1 MEKRVSKLLDNITP
15 LIFLFLTVCT
25 TTMAQESTSFDQG
38 KLYTLGKIEVTGI
51 KSFSPQTVIA
61 YTGLRKGQQIRIPG
75 DDISAVINKLWK
87 LELFSDINFYL
98 TRIEGDTADI
108 EIFIQELPTLSDF
121 TITGVKKNKMQSLI
135 DDTGL
140 KKGLKISE
148 SFLETTENYIINKYR
163 KDGFLNTKVTI
174 QTKKDTVG
182 TNSEK
187 LLIFIDRGDRVK
199 INSITFDGNDEFN
212 DRKLRKK
219 FKNTKTKFFGRFWK
233 KSKFIEDDYNEDLT
247 TLIDYYKEKGHRDAR
262 VIADTIIYGDDK
274 IDINVKVVEG
284 NKYYFGDINFLGNS
298 VYSDEVLG
306 RLLGVEKG
314 DTYNG
319 VLLRKRIADPTKP
332 DGEDLTNL
340 YQNNGYLFSSV
351 NPVEIS
357 AVNDTINFEIRIIEG
372 KPAYFNRITV
382 VGNDRTNDH
391 VIYREIRTKPGA
403 LYSKDL
409 VVRSVRELG
418 QLGFF
423 DPEQISPDFKN
434 VDPNAGTVDIEY
446 GLVEKGAS
454 QIELQGGYG
463 GGGFIGTLGLSF
475 SNFSMRNIWNR

>member
-1 MEKRVSKLLDNITP
+1 M
-15 LIFLFLTVCT
+15 
-25 TTMAQESTSFDQG
+25 
-38 KLYTLGKIEVTGI
+38 
-51 KSFSPQTVIA
+51 
-61 YTGLRKGQQIRIPG
+61 
-75 DDISAVINKLWK
+75 
-87 LELFSDINFYL
+87 
-98 TRIEGDTADI
+98 
-108 EIFIQELPTLSDF
+108 
-121 TITGVKKNKMQSLI
+121 
-135 DDTGL
+135 
-140 KKGLKISE
+140 
-148 SFLETTENYIINKYR
+148 
-163 KDGFLNTKVTI
+163 
-174 QTKKDTVG
+174 
-182 TNSEK
+182 
-187 LLIFIDRGDRVK
+187 
-199 INSITFDGNDEFN
+199 
-212 DRKLRKK
+212 
-219 FKNTKTKFFGRFWK
+219 
-233 KSKFIEDDYNEDLT
+233 
-247 TLIDYYKEKGHRDAR
+247 
-262 VIADTIIYGDDK
+262 
-274 IDINVKVVEG
+274 
-284 NKYYFGDINFLGNS
+284 
-298 VYSDEVLG
+298 YSDEVLG
-306 RLLGVEKG
+306 RLLGVDKG

-475 SNFSMRNIWNR
+475 SNFSMRNIWNREAYKPVPMGDGQRLSLRLQKSRFYETYSFSFSEPWLGGQQPVQFSTSVSQTTQYRYNYLSLIHI